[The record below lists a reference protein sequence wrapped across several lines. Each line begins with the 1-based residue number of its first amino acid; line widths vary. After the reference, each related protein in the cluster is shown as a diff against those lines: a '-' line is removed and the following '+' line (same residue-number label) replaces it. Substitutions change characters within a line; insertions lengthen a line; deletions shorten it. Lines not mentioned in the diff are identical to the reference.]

1 MLYQGRL
8 RLFLLFSARLAASL
22 RFVDVRE
29 QPRGAE
35 EKKNETGVY
44 LADGQ

>member
-1 MLYQGRL
+1 MLQKLGIAAP
-8 RLFLLFSARLAASL
+8 SAVALSS
-22 RFVDVRE
+22 D
-29 QPRGAE
+29 PRGAE